1 MGELRLQPVVCKMFP
16 CRYVIELNL
25 CQNIALAVGCKPV
38 ETMELHTASAVGV
51 YVDSLMV
58 YVMRGVYEI
67 VVTGTVGKG
76 MPVHF

>member
-1 MGELRLQPVVCKMFP
+1 
-16 CRYVIELNL
+16 
-25 CQNIALAVGCKPV
+25 
-38 ETMELHTASAVGV
+38 MELHTASAVGV